1 MNRSALA
8 LTMGLLVGPALAPA
22 AMAQSASPAI
32 GPKSE
37 ALTGKR
43 NPPSV
48 TKVQGLPSVAAQ

>member
-37 ALTGKR
+37 ALTGKQIR
-43 NPPSV
+43 RR
-48 TKVQGLPSVAAQ
+48 